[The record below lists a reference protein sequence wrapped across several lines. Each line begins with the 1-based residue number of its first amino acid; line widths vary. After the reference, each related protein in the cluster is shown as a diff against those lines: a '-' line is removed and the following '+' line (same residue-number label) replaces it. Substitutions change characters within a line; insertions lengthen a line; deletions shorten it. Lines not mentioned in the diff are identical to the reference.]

1 MEKVLTRYIGTPNLW
16 KLETYRSLGGYQTLE
31 KALREYQPDDIVT
44 MVRDSGLRGRGGA
57 GFPTGVKWGFL
68 PKDDRPRYLVC
79 NGDES
84 EPGTFKDRVLIE
96 DDPHQVLEGLII
108 SCYAVH
114 ASLAFLYLRGEFFLG
129 AQRLQAAIDE
139 AYTAGYLGKNILGT
153 DMQLDVLVHRGA
165 GAYIC
170 GEETGLIESL
180 EGKRAYPR
188 IKPPFPANIGAF
200 GMPTVVNNIETL
212 ANVRHI
218 VERGAAWYNSIGP
231 ERDRGIRLW
240 CVSGN
245 VQRPGVYEI
254 PVGIPL
260 REIIFEYAG
269 GLHAGRTLKA
279 VIPGGSSTPIITA
292 EEAMQVTCDASSL
305 QQVGSMGGSAGMIV
319 LDDSVCI
326 VQSTYVL
333 SEFYHD
339 ESCGQCTP
347 CREGTGW
354 MEKILHRI
362 EHGEGRP
369 GDVDLLLHM
378 GTNILGRTICPLG
391 DAAVMPVESAIR
403 KFREEFD
410 YHLREKK
417 CLPGIASIL

>member
-1 MEKVLTRYIGTPNLW
+1 
-16 KLETYRSLGGYQTLE
+16 
-31 KALREYQPDDIVT
+31 
-44 MVRDSGLRGRGGA
+44 
-57 GFPTGVKWGFL
+57 
-68 PKDDRPRYLVC
+68 
-79 NGDES
+79 
-84 EPGTFKDRVLIE
+84 
-96 DDPHQVLEGLII
+96 
-108 SCYAVH
+108 
-114 ASLAFLYLRGEFFLG
+114 
-129 AQRLQAAIDE
+129 
-139 AYTAGYLGKNILGT
+139 
-153 DMQLDVLVHRGA
+153 
-165 GAYIC
+165 
-170 GEETGLIESL
+170 
-180 EGKRAYPR
+180 
-188 IKPPFPANIGAF
+188 
-200 GMPTVVNNIETL
+200 VNNIETL

-231 ERDRGIRLW
+231 ERDRGIRMW

-254 PVGIPL
+254 PIGIPL

-269 GLHAGRTLKA
+269 GLHTGRTLKA

-292 EEAMQVTCDASSL
+292 EEAMQVNSDASSL
-305 QQVGSMGGSAGMIV
+305 QQIGSMGGSAGMIV
-319 LDDSVCI
+319 LDDTVCI

-369 GDVDLLLHM
+369 GDVDLILHM

-391 DAAVMPVESAIR
+391 DAAVMPVESAIK

-410 YHLREKK
+410 YHLRQKQ
-417 CLPGIASIL
+417 CLPGTVSML